1 MAEYI
6 SREAIKQVLCGIA
19 NGLSVEETKA
29 FKTKGVKALY
39 KIKGAKEILNA
50 IDNDLSFI
58 PATDVQPVK
67 RGRWIETHISLCK
80 WIPEDEKEEGHSF
93 YMAEMKCSCCERYN
107 TVTFALTLNK
117 PDFCQLCGA
126 RMIKD
131 GDTDA

>member
-1 MAEYI
+1 MTLD
-6 SREAIKQVLCGIA
+6 EAIKHCLDIA
-19 NGLSVEETKA
+19 DGQDKCADISVSEH
-29 FKTKGVKALY
+29 
-39 KIKGAKEILNA
+39 AKERIRECA
-50 IDNDLSFI
+50 NDHRQLVEWLTELKKRRES
-58 PATDVQPVK
+58 DVQPVK

-80 WIPEDEKEEGHSF
+80 WIPEDEKEEGQSF

-131 GDTDA
+131 GDTE